1 MKTIIQ
7 YAIIMQSDIPYHI
20 SYYMEMFDTRQDAK
34 DFSQKEMQNI
44 IDKELDNNY
53 KIDDNCIINTSNGDI
68 YMKFTILEFYA
79 RF

>member
-1 MKTIIQ
+1 MKTIVQ
-7 YAIIMQSDIPYHI
+7 YAIIMQSDMLYHI
-20 SYYMEMFDTRQDAK
+20 SYYKEMFDTRQEAK

-44 IDKELDNNY
+44 IDEELDNNY